1 MNRRRFLGLTS
12 GMVAG
17 GCLLGPGGRSWAQVA
32 PAPRPGARPAAGPPE
47 PATASAPGVSARD
60 VKIGMSAAFKGTQ
73 AGLGT
78 ELWRGAAAYYAELNA
93 RGGVNGRQLTVIALD
108 DDYQPDPCVRNTI
121 RLMEQDPVFFLSN
134 YVGTP
139 TLTRAL
145 PIIKSYGDAALIGN
159 FTGAQPQREQPYA
172 DFVFNVR
179 ASYRQEM
186 GALVE
191 RFWALGARK
200 FGVYYQIDA
209 YGRSGTDGVERALAQ
224 RGSRFVAEA
233 TYVRGAKFE
242 EDMGPAVSVLRQAGC
257 DAVLCTGAY
266 QGCGAFVR
274 AARDVGWTVPI
285 SNVSFV
291 GSDAMLALL
300 LKQGKAAG
308 RDYTRALVNSQVVPS
323 YDDATLPGV
332 AEYRALMDKH
342 NPVLPEALRDKTY
355 APQRYSFIS
364 LEGFI
369 NAKVVVEAL
378 RRAGV
383 NPTRA
388 SLRQA
393 LESLRNLDLGI
404 GAPLTF
410 SPERHQG
417 LDSVY
422 FTRVEGGR
430 WVPVTDWTAAV
441 RA

>member
-1 MNRRRFLGLTS
+1 MNRRRFLGLTA

-17 GCLLGPGGRSWAQVA
+17 GSMAGPGGHAWARIAQV
-32 PAPRPGARPAAGPPE
+32 PRPGARPIVPPSE
-47 PATASAPGVSARD
+47 PPMASAPGVSARD
-60 VKIGMSAAFKGTQ
+60 VKIGMSAAFKGAQ

-78 ELWRGAAAYYAELNA
+78 ELWRGAAAYYTELNA
-93 RGGVNGRQLTVIALD
+93 RGGLSGRQLAVIALD

-121 RLMEQDPVFFLSN
+121 QLLEQDPAFFLSN

-145 PIIKSYGDAALIGN
+145 PIIKRYGDAILIGN
-159 FTGAQPQREQPYA
+159 FTGAQPQREPPYV
-172 DFVFNVR
+172 DFVFNIR

-186 GALVE
+186 AALVE
-191 RFWALGARK
+191 RFWALGARR

-224 RGSRFVAEA
+224 RGARLVSEA
-233 TYVRGAKFE
+233 TYIRGAKFE

-257 DAVLCTGAY
+257 DVVLCTGAY

-274 AARDVGWTVPI
+274 VARDAGWTVPV

-323 YDDATLPGV
+323 YDDLSLPGV

-355 APQRYSFIS
+355 TPQRYSFIS

-369 NAKVVVEAL
+369 NAKVVAEGL
-378 RRAGV
+378 RRAGA

-388 SLRQA
+388 SLRHA

-410 SPERHQG
+410 GAERHQG